1 MEEKLYSLLVDQ
13 DEISWKSLLVELV
26 HSEGMSPWDV
36 DITKLTNRYIERLK
50 DLKNADLKMSG
61 KVVLAAAILLKIK
74 SKRLVGEDLDEFD
87 RLLASSEETS
97 DEMYDSL
104 AQELKQGELHNLP
117 ASAFELNPRV
127 PQGRRRK
134 VSIYE
139 LVSALE
145 KALEV
150 KQRRQNR
157 LHISDIPMP
166 QSKFDITTAIT
177 GLFNKILSFFGMV
190 KEIKFSQLVENKTK
204 EQKVY
209 TFIPLLYL
217 SNQRKIDLHQDE
229 AFGEITIKQSSPDE
243 VESSE

>member
-1 MEEKLYSLLVDQ
+1 MLVEQ
-13 DEISWKSLLVELV
+13 EEISWKSILIDLVN
-26 HSEGMSPWDV
+26 SEGMSPWDV
-36 DITKLTNRYIERLK
+36 DITKLANLYIKHLK
-50 DLKNADLKMSG
+50 ELKNADLKVSG

-74 SKRLVGEDLDEFD
+74 SKRLVGEDLNEFD

-104 AQELKQGELHNLP
+104 AQELKQGEAHNLP

-157 LHISDIPMP
+157 LHTADIPMP
-166 QSKFDITTAIT
+166 QSKFDITSAIT
-177 GLFNKILSFFGMV
+177 GLFNKILGFFGIK
-190 KEIKFSQLVENKTK
+190 KEVKFSQLIESKTR
-204 EQKVY
+204 EQKIY

-217 SNQRKIDLHQDE
+217 SNQRKIDLQQDT
-229 AFGEITIKQSSPDE
+229 AFGEITITEAKPDE
-243 VESSE
+243 AESAE